1 MPPIIIKNW
10 NSKIDRSVLIGQNM
24 VENVI
29 EKFKWDICGDFQTL
43 WLAHIIP
50 KVRATEVD
58 FLSGESF
65 LAQSQIV

>member
-10 NSKIDRSVLIGQNM
+10 NSKIDRSDLE
-24 VENVI
+24 ENVI

-50 KVRATEVD
+50 KVWATEVD